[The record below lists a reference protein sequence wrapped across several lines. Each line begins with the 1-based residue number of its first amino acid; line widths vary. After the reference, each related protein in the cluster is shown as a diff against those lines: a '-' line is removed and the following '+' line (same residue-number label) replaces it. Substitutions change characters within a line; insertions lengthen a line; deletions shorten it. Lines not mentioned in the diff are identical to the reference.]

1 MVENSK
7 KKNNQYLVT
16 MRWYVETDEELQPG
30 GKESDEIILDIV
42 RRRTKGTSSCKSC
55 PTRNFENYAILKH
68 HDFMGD
74 KPIYM
79 STEKI
84 VVDEE
89 EK

>member
-1 MVENSK
+1 MAENSK
-7 KKNNQYLVT
+7 KKKNQYLIT

-30 GKESDEIILDIV
+30 GKESDEKILNIV
-42 RRRTKGTSSCKSC
+42 RHRTNGTPSCKSC
-55 PTRNFENYAILKH
+55 PTRSFENYAILKH

-79 STEKI
+79 STEQI
-84 VVDEE
+84 VLEEE